1 MLVILVGVLAGYFV
15 GRMLEDRFGWQNARM
30 LTMPVGGLISGV
42 IGRFTL
48 ERFRTPNDKSNG
60 NLRRIK

>member
-1 MLVILVGVLAGYFV
+1 MLVILVGVLVGYFV
-15 GRMLEDRFGWQNARM
+15 GRMLQDRFGWENIGL

-48 ERFRTPNDKSNG
+48 ERFRNPNDKHNSS
-60 NLRRIK
+60 LRRIK